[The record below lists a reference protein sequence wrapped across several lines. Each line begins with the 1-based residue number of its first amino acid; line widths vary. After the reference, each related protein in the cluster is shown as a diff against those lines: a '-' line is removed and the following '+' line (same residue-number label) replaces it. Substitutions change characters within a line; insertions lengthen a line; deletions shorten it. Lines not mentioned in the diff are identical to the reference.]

1 MRLFSNLYVYTPFR
15 VYATKNKKNEYNHM
29 IIVITYDKLDD
40 EKLSFFGLCDLER
53 VNVFAPKDQCQRFE
67 VYCLLNLLITFN

>member
-1 MRLFSNLYVYTPFR
+1 
-15 VYATKNKKNEYNHM
+15 M